1 MTEVAKLFIESII
14 FLFKCEFP
22 PAEIDNLLGS
32 IIKIDKNASVYLF
45 GSRTDDQ
52 KKGGDIDIA
61 ILSKLVNLKEKLE
74 IKYNF
79 YQVFGEQ
86 KLDLLIVSDEN
97 MAFGKLLEKRLFC

>member
-1 MTEVAKLFIESII
+1 MRIS
-14 FLFKCEFP
+14 

-32 IIKIDKNASVYLF
+32 VRQIDQNASVYLF
-45 GSRTDDQ
+45 GSRTDNH

-61 ILSKLVNLKEKLE
+61 ILSKLVNLKQKLE

-79 YQVFGEQ
+79 YQAFGEQ

-97 MAFGKLLEKRLFC
+97 MPFWQVVKDGAILLTN

>member
-1 MTEVAKLFIESII
+1 MQVS
-14 FLFKCEFP
+14 

-32 IIKIDKNASVYLF
+32 IMKIDKNASVYLF

-97 MAFGKLLEKRLFC
+97 MAFWQVVRNEAILLTN

>member
-1 MTEVAKLFIESII
+1 MRIS
-14 FLFKCEFP
+14 

-32 IIKIDKNASVYLF
+32 IMKIDKNASVYLF

-97 MAFGKLLEKRLFC
+97 MAFWQVVRNEAILLTN

>member
-1 MTEVAKLFIESII
+1 MRISTL
-14 FLFKCEFP
+14 
-22 PAEIDNLLGS
+22 EIDNLLRSVKS
-32 IIKIDKNASVYLF
+32 IDRNASVYLF

-61 ILSKLVNLKEKLE
+61 ILSKHINLKEKIE

-86 KLDLLIVSDEN
+86 KLDLLIVGDEN
-97 MAFGKLLEKRLFC
+97 MAFWQVVKEGAVLLIN